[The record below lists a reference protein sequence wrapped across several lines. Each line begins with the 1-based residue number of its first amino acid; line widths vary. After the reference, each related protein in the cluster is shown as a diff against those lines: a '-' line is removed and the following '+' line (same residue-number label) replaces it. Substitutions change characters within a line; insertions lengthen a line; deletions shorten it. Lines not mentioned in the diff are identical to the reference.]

1 MAMTA
6 RHTKTHGISS
16 FKHNLDNLSRR
27 NTLSI
32 SAFLALSQ
40 NAFVTVEIMMQPV
53 SRRSLAKVSLGV
65 AAAALVLAETATEAA
80 AFQPN
85 MDEAL
90 RALEAAMA
98 SLSRATPNKGG
109 HRERAMALVSEAI
122 REVRAGVAYGGY

>member
-1 MAMTA
+1 M
-6 RHTKTHGISS
+6 
-16 FKHNLDNLSRR
+16 
-27 NTLSI
+27 
-32 SAFLALSQ
+32 
-40 NAFVTVEIMMQPV
+40 EPV

-98 SLSRATPNKGG
+98 SLSRATPNTGG
-109 HRERAMALVSEAI
+109 HRERAMALVSDAI
-122 REVRAGVAYGGY
+122 REVRAGIAYGGY